1 MEIEN
6 QKEPIKRPVF
16 LVVLSVFSLISIS
29 SGLLSS
35 ILGLISGPMQDYQ
48 VDEIIGQN
56 MAGVTQLQEMGEV
69 YWSEITLKILNL
81 IKYTNENF
89 YMDRLINFGAY
100 AIGLNGV
107 IFMLKGRKLGFHL
120 YIVYNLIALISIYA
134 SAPAS
139 EIPSFYFI
147 LFGIISSVFIFMFSR
162 NLILGIVFIKE

>member
-162 NLILGIVFIKE
+162 NLKFMK

>member
-6 QKEPIKRPVF
+6 QNESIKRPTF

-29 SGLLSS
+29 SGLLTS
-35 ILGLISGPMQDYQ
+35 ILGLISGPMEDYQ

-56 MAGVTQLQEMGEV
+56 MAGVTQLQEMGEI
-69 YWSEITLKILNL
+69 YWSDITLKILNL
-81 IKYTNENF
+81 IKYTNANF
-89 YMDRLINFGAY
+89 YIDRLINLGAY

-107 IFMLKGRKLGFHL
+107 IFMLKGKKLGFHL

-147 LFGIISSVFIFMFSR
+147 LFGIISSVFIFMYSR
-162 NLILGIVFIKE
+162 NLKFMK

>member
-6 QKEPIKRPVF
+6 QNEPMKRPTF

-35 ILGLISGPMQDYQ
+35 ILGLISGPMEDYQ
-48 VDEIIGQN
+48 IDEIIGQN

-81 IKYTNENF
+81 IKYTNANF
-89 YMDRLINFGAY
+89 YMDRLINLGAY

-120 YIVYNLIALISIYA
+120 YIVYNLIALVSIYA

-147 LFGIISSVFIFMFSR
+147 LFGIISSIFIFMYSR
-162 NLILGIVFIKE
+162 NLKFMK

>member
-6 QKEPIKRPVF
+6 QNEPMKRPTF

-35 ILGLISGPMQDYQ
+35 ILGLISGPMEDYQ
-48 VDEIIGQN
+48 IDEIIGQN
-56 MAGVTQLQEMGEV
+56 MADLTQLQEMGEV

-81 IKYTNENF
+81 IKYTNANF
-89 YMDRLINFGAY
+89 YMDRIINLGAY

-120 YIVYNLIALISIYA
+120 YIVYNLIALVSIYA

-147 LFGIISSVFIFMFSR
+147 LFGIISSIFIFMYSR
-162 NLILGIVFIKE
+162 NLKFMR

>member
-6 QKEPIKRPVF
+6 QNEPVMKRPTF

-35 ILGLISGPMQDYQ
+35 VLGLISGPMEDYQ

-56 MAGVTQLQEMGEV
+56 MVGVTQLQEMGEV

-81 IKYTNENF
+81 IKYTNANF
-89 YMDRLINFGAY
+89 YMDRLINLGAY

-120 YIVYNLIALISIYA
+120 YIVYNLIALVSIYA

-147 LFGIISSVFIFMFSR
+147 LFGIISSIFIFMYSR
-162 NLILGIVFIKE
+162 NLKFMK

>member
-6 QKEPIKRPVF
+6 QNEPVMKRPTF

-35 ILGLISGPMQDYQ
+35 ILGLISGPLQEYQ
-48 VDEIIGQN
+48 VDEIIAQN
-56 MAGVTQLQEMGEV
+56 MSGVTQLQEMGEV
-69 YWSEITLKILNL
+69 YWSEITMKILNL
-81 IKYTNENF
+81 IKYTNANF

-107 IFMLKGRKLGFHL
+107 IFMWKGRKLGFHL

-147 LFGIISSVFIFMFSR
+147 LFGIISSLFIFMYSR
-162 NLILGIVFIKE
+162 NLRFMK

>member
-6 QKEPIKRPVF
+6 QNESIKRPTF

-29 SGLLSS
+29 SGLLTS
-35 ILGLISGPMQDYQ
+35 ILGLISGPMEDYQ

-69 YWSEITLKILNL
+69 YWSDITLKILNL
-81 IKYTNENF
+81 VKYTNENF
-89 YMDRLINFGAY
+89 YLDRLINLGAY
-100 AIGLNGV
+100 AIGLSGV
-107 IFMLKGRKLGFHL
+107 IFMLKGKKLGFHL
-120 YIVYNLIALISIYA
+120 YIVYNLIALISNYA

-147 LFGIISSVFIFMFSR
+147 LFGIISSVFIFMYSR
-162 NLILGIVFIKE
+162 NLKFMK

>member
-6 QKEPIKRPVF
+6 QNEPMKRPTF
-16 LVVLSVFSLISIS
+16 FVVLSVFSLISIS

-35 ILGLISGPMQDYQ
+35 FLGLISGPLEDYQ
-48 VDEIIGQN
+48 FDEIIGQN

-81 IKYTNENF
+81 IKYTNANF
-89 YMDRLINFGAY
+89 YMDRLINLGAY
-100 AIGLNGV
+100 AIGLSGI

-120 YIVYNLIALISIYA
+120 YIIYNLIALVSIYA

-147 LFGIISSVFIFMFSR
+147 LFGIISSIFIFMYSR
-162 NLILGIVFIKE
+162 NLKFMK

>member
-6 QKEPIKRPVF
+6 LKEPIKRPVF

-48 VDEIIGQN
+48 VDEIISQN

-89 YMDRLINFGAY
+89 YMDRLINLGAY

-162 NLILGIVFIKE
+162 NLKFMK

>member
-6 QKEPIKRPVF
+6 QKEPIKRPTF

-35 ILGLISGPMQDYQ
+35 ILGLISGPMEDYQ

-69 YWSEITLKILNL
+69 YWSDITLKILNL
-81 IKYTNENF
+81 VKYTNENF
-89 YMDRLINFGAY
+89 YLDRLINLGAY

-107 IFMLKGRKLGFHL
+107 IFMLKGKKLGFHL

-147 LFGIISSVFIFMFSR
+147 LFGIISSVFIFMYSR
-162 NLILGIVFIKE
+162 NLKFMK

>member
-1 MEIEN
+1 
-6 QKEPIKRPVF
+6 
-16 LVVLSVFSLISIS
+16 
-29 SGLLSS
+29 
-35 ILGLISGPMQDYQ
+35 
-48 VDEIIGQN
+48 
-56 MAGVTQLQEMGEV
+56 
-69 YWSEITLKILNL
+69 
-81 IKYTNENF
+81 
-89 YMDRLINFGAY
+89 MDRLINFGAY

-162 NLILGIVFIKE
+162 NLKFMK

>member
-6 QKEPIKRPVF
+6 QNESIKRPTF

-29 SGLLSS
+29 SGLLTS
-35 ILGLISGPMQDYQ
+35 ILGLISGPMEDYQ

-69 YWSEITLKILNL
+69 YWSDITLKILNL
-81 IKYTNENF
+81 VKYTNENF
-89 YMDRLINFGAY
+89 YLDRLINLGAY
-100 AIGLNGV
+100 AIGLSGV
-107 IFMLKGRKLGFHL
+107 IFMLKGKKLGFHL

-147 LFGIISSVFIFMFSR
+147 LFGIISSVFIFMYSR
-162 NLILGIVFIKE
+162 NLKFMK